1 MKRALIKYSQ
11 QGWIVYP
18 DHNPEEFYLFKS
30 NEPEKLV
37 KFLCERIA
45 GIKIDQ
51 IIQARNEE
59 MATESRKLHGNVN
72 G

>member
-1 MKRALIKYSQ
+1 MKRASIKYGQ

-18 DHNPEEFYLFKS
+18 ENNSEDFYLFKS
-30 NEPEKLV
+30 NEPERLV

-45 GIKIDQ
+45 GIKIDDVIKMRKDE
-51 IIQARNEE
+51 IILE
-59 MATESRKLHGNVN
+59 TGKFTN